1 MVKIADIGNFE
12 TVPPF
17 VAALL
22 AGDVAALDSA
32 LAEGCDIE
40 TAIVLGPHTK
50 EPLLMLALAAHAT
63 ASVHWLVERGADLNR
78 ADAPAFPLAARYGTP
93 DLMRYLA
100 AHGADIHAR
109 RKVGGDAYQQALYGK
124 KLKHLPVIEALGT
137 PWPCMAGKPS
147 ARRYSIATGRRWI
160 SFSRMAWTSISAPAT
175 RCSPIARRPCWW
187 PPAIAT

>member
-50 EPLLMLALAAHAT
+50 NPAHAGAGRHAT

-109 RKVGGDAYQQALYGK
+109 RKVGGDAYRSAVRK
-124 KLKHLPVIEALGT
+124 SSSTCRSSRRSGT
-137 PWPCMAGKPS
+137 PWPCMAGSLPLGGIQS
-147 ARRYSIATGRRWI
+147 QPAGGG
-160 SFSRMAWTSISAPAT
+160 FLSRAW
-175 RCSPIARRPCWW
+175 RGHQFRRPR
-187 PPAIAT
+187 PGVLR

>member
-50 EPLLMLALAAHAT
+50 EPR
-63 ASVHWLVERGADLNR
+63 SCWR
-78 ADAPAFPLAARYGTP
+78 
-93 DLMRYLA
+93 
-100 AHGADIHAR
+100 
-109 RKVGGDAYQQALYGK
+109 
-124 KLKHLPVIEALGT
+124 
-137 PWPCMAGKPS
+137 WPPMP
-147 ARRYSIATGRRWI
+147 
-160 SFSRMAWTSISAPAT
+160 P
-175 RCSPIARRPCWW
+175 RPCTGWSSAA
-187 PPAIAT
+187 PT

>member
-40 TAIVLGPHTK
+40 TAIVLGPHTGT
-50 EPLLMLALAAHAT
+50 PLMLALAAHAT

-78 ADAPAFPLAARYGTP
+78 ADAPRFR
-93 DLMRYLA
+93 
-100 AHGADIHAR
+100 
-109 RKVGGDAYQQALYGK
+109 
-124 KLKHLPVIEALGT
+124 
-137 PWPCMAGKPS
+137 
-147 ARRYSIATGRRWI
+147 
-160 SFSRMAWTSISAPAT
+160 
-175 RCSPIARRPCWW
+175 W
-187 PPAIAT
+187 PPATARRT